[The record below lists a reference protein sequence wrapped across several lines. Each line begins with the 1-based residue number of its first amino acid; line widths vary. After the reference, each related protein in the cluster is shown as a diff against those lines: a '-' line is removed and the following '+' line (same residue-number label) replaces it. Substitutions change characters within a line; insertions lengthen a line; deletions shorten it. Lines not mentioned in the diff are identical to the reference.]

1 MLTKQFFN
9 MEKLIQSGVYTIN
22 DGTNNVV
29 IGKDIEGNDAIAA
42 VVSDESDRI
51 IRSVNFLR
59 SSNCDIIVSSKD
71 QAITSNS
78 YAIDE
83 EYDTGDA
90 TVTDVNVTTSFQDG
104 IFTIQGT
111 CTITNEHVVP
121 VEYKSA
127 GLIGSTVYWGEG
139 YQTTSE
145 WLVCLG
151 NFTTPITLEP
161 NESAQ
166 IIIREVISLN
176 G

>member
-1 MLTKQFFN
+1 
-9 MEKLIQSGVYTIN
+9 MEKLIQSGVYTID
-22 DGTNNVV
+22 DGTVNVV
-29 IGKDIEGNDAIAA
+29 IGKDIEGNNAVAT
-42 VVSDESDRI
+42 VVSDDAPRI

-59 SSNCDIIVSSKD
+59 SSNCDVIVSSKE
-71 QAITSNS
+71 QTITSDS

-83 EYDTGDA
+83 EFDTGDGI
-90 TVTDVNVTTSFQDG
+90 VTDVNVTTSFQDG

-111 CTITNEHVVP
+111 CTITNDHVVP

-127 GLIGSTVYWGEG
+127 GLIGSTVYWGAN
-139 YQTTSE
+139 YQATSN
-145 WLVCLG
+145 WLVCVG

-176 G
+176 V